1 MSRRWPCCVGRSGRV
16 QPGCRDEASPCLP
29 ADRDGLV
36 GVRRVPVPA
45 RGDLLAGAVVTPQL
59 IDAARPCR
67 HAVGSRCFVDET
79 CVKVTGTWRYVH
91 RAVDQHGQV
100 IDVYLSAKRDIS
112 AARRFFTNALISHG
126 EPVEVHGSGVGF
138 HRGDYRL
145 FRFGSTD
152 EDGVGAIS
160 AIDGD

>member
-1 MSRRWPCCVGRSGRV
+1 M
-16 QPGCRDEASPCLP
+16 
-29 ADRDGLV
+29 
-36 GVRRVPVPA
+36 
-45 RGDLLAGAVVTPQL
+45 VTPQL

-79 CVKVTGTWRYVH
+79 CAKVTGTWRYVH

-112 AARRFFTNALISHG
+112 AARRFFTNALSSHG